1 MKLTGIG
8 FGGKM
13 DAKTTA
19 IIVVDMLNDFVTGH
33 LKSERVMKTVAPLKQ
48 LLDCAR
54 EKEITVIFSNDS
66 RLPIDCG
73 LETWGEHAIRG
84 AKGAEVIPELGLCDD
99 DYEVPKRCYNS
110 FFGTNLDLILSNL
123 GIENVV
129 VTGCHT
135 HMCVRHTSAIAY
147 CLGYNIY
154 VASDATNSF
163 TEEDYNNG
171 IAYLKQIYKAQVFTV
186 DELCAMWTK

>member
-54 EKEITVIFSNDS
+54 EKEITVIF
-66 RLPIDCG
+66 
-73 LETWGEHAIRG
+73 
-84 AKGAEVIPELGLCDD
+84 
-99 DYEVPKRCYNS
+99 
-110 FFGTNLDLILSNL
+110 
-123 GIENVV
+123 
-129 VTGCHT
+129 
-135 HMCVRHTSAIAY
+135 
-147 CLGYNIY
+147 
-154 VASDATNSF
+154 
-163 TEEDYNNG
+163 
-171 IAYLKQIYKAQVFTV
+171 
-186 DELCAMWTK
+186 